1 MHILPRLIIILF
13 FILSSG
19 CNIYKPV
26 DARKVSPVGSE
37 RAKKNI
43 EEGRG
48 ISFGG
53 PKTQGGV
60 FDFASSNEM
69 WRASI
74 EVLDFVSFT
83 NASYSGGIIITDWF
97 SGNKDSQE
105 ENLRELKITVRFLSN
120 EIRADGLKVIVHEK
134 LCSSI
139 DKSDCQIQKI
149 ESEINQLE
157 LEKTQ
162 LEQFLQDSELD
173 YDTILDKSNKL
184 EKLGNL
190 DQLYKLDKSGKSN
203 RSKKLDK

>member
-1 MHILPRLIIILF
+1 MFSFPSAKDVPIDV
-13 FILSSG
+13 
-19 CNIYKPV
+19 N
-26 DARKVSPVGSE
+26 E
-37 RAKKNI
+37 RVQKNI

-53 PKTQGGV
+53 PKRQGGV

-97 SGNKDSQE
+97 SGNNKDE
-105 ENLRELKITVRFLSN
+105 ETKLRELKITVRFLSN
-120 EIRADGLKVIVHEK
+120 EIRADGLKVIIHEK

-149 ESEINQLE
+149 ESEITNQIKLAILKKASIFKE
-157 LEKTQ
+157 QGDKANADSVRKYRKGSKNKKAGKTPK
-162 LEQFLQDSELD
+162 D
-173 YDTILDKSNKL
+173 YN
-184 EKLGNL
+184 
-190 DQLYKLDKSGKSN
+190 
-203 RSKKLDK
+203 